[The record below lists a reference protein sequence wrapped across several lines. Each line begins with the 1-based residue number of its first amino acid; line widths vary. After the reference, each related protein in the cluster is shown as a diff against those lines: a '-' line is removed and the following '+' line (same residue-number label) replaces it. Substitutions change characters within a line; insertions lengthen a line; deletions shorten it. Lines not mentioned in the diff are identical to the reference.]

1 VSRIEQLS
9 QEQVAR
15 LAEFRERWLR
25 IGLATGP
32 GDRAAA
38 IAGVNEAYAAAG
50 LKSPK
55 IVIWLGSPLAGAIGA
70 AMLARPQVGAQ
81 VGAQVRDQVGDQV
94 GAQVRD
100 QVGAQVWAQVWAQ
113 VGAQVGAQVWAQVG
127 AQVRDQVGAQVRDH
141 VRDQVGAQVG
151 RACYGQQDAGWLG
164 FYDYFSEVCKLN
176 AANRLSGMAA
186 VAQAAGWWWPFANAV
201 ILTERPTRL
210 SRDAANRLHCETGAA
225 IEYSDG
231 WGVYAWHGTRVPA
244 EWITNKA
251 ALDPK
256 IALTHENIE
265 QRRAAAE
272 IVGWARVLE
281 AVGARSLQKSRDPE
295 IGELLEADLPGAPG
309 SRFLRVRCG
318 TKREFVLPV
327 PREMKTA
334 REANAWTWGLSAR
347 EYRPEIRT

>member
-1 VSRIEQLS
+1 MSRIEQLS

-81 VGAQVRDQVGDQV
+81 VGAQVRDQVGD
-94 GAQVRD
+94 
-100 QVGAQVWAQVWAQ
+100 
-113 VGAQVGAQVWAQVG
+113 QVG